1 MAWNKES
8 IERLAEL
15 WQEED
20 NTYRKLALAMSKEF
34 GSEYTYD
41 SIRNYVRRHR
51 DKFPSK
57 ERIDFIERGLLDTN
71 YTAERTT
78 VRLDSKGRIQEAYVK
93 AIRDPQ
99 NDPRI
104 IADALLSINPLE
116 ITMSLNSIIEPYKG
130 LYVVPLFDMHLGVAR
145 YEDFMQTQEFIG
157 EEIRLGHE
165 KIIFAIGSDLI
176 HNNDMKGNTANGTPI
191 EQIDVTKAIFDAGK
205 FYIPLL
211 TLAIQT
217 GAEVEVIYVKGNH
230 DEMASWGFVH
240 YLSGLFPQIVFDLEV
255 EERKARLWN
264 GVFVGFTHGDKAS
277 NLRDMTEAFINE
289 NTQIWSQATIRE
301 IYSGHLHKERVA
313 EHLKT
318 RVRILST
325 RAITDRWSKDR
336 AFHSVKEF
344 QTFVFL
350 PNRRVRMVTV

>member
-78 VRLDSKGRIQEAYVK
+78 VRLDSKGRIQGAYIK
-93 AIRDPQ
+93 AVRDPQ

-116 ITMSLNSIIEPYKG
+116 IIMPPESVLKRPETLMVI
-130 LYVVPLFDMHLGVAR
+130 PLFDMHFGVADLEYYR
-145 YEDFMQTQEFIG
+145 PVQARILEH
-157 EEIRLGHE
+157 IRRGHE
-165 KIIFAIGSDLI
+165 KIIFAIGSDLL
-176 HNNDMKGNTANGTPI
+176 HNNDMRGNTANGTPI
-191 EQIDVTKAIFDAGK
+191 EQVDITRAIYDAVA

-211 TLAIQT
+211 TEAVKT
-217 GAEVEVIYVKGNH
+217 RAEVEVIYVKGNH
-230 DEMASWGFVH
+230 DEMASWGVVH
-240 YLSGLFPQIVFDLEV
+240 YLSGIFPQIVFDLEV

-264 GVFVGFTHGDKAS
+264 RIFVGFTHGDKAS
-277 NLRDMTEAFINE
+277 NLRDMAEAFVNE
-289 NTQIWSQATIRE
+289 FPEWSLATVKE
-301 IYSGHLHKERVA
+301 IHSGHLHKERVQ

-325 RAITDRWSKDR
+325 RAKTDRWSKDR

-344 QTFVFL
+344 EIFEYA
-350 PNRRVRMVTV
+350 PDRRLGIHIV